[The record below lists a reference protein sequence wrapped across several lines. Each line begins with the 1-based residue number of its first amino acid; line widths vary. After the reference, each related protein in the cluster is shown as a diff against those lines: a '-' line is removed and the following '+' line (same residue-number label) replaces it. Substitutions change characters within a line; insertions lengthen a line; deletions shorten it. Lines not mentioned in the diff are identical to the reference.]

1 MHCPFC
7 GANDTKV
14 IDSRLVAEGE
24 QVRRRR
30 ECLACGERFT
40 TFETAELVL
49 PRLIKTDGSR
59 QPFDEEKLRAG
70 MQRALEKRPVS
81 VERLESSLVHIKHKL
96 RATGEREVKSLVVG
110 ELVMAELQ
118 KLDEVAYIRFAS
130 VYRRFQDLNEFRE
143 EIDRLAREPLAI
155 LDAHYMARALE
166 LARKG
171 HYTTHPNPRV
181 GCVIVRDGQIVGEG
195 WHERAGEPHAEVHAL
210 HAAGELARGATA
222 YVTLEPCSHHGRTPP
237 CADAL
242 VNAGVARVVAAMQD
256 PNPEVAGR
264 GLQRLAQAGI
274 ATESGVLEGEARKLN
289 QGFLKRME
297 HGLPF
302 VRVKLAMSLDG
313 RTAMESG
320 ESQWITGP
328 AARSAVQRLRAQASV
343 VLTGADTVLADN
355 ARLTVRA
362 DELGLDAD
370 QTALVMSRPPLRVLV
385 DGRLRVPLDAPFF
398 KAGPVLV
405 ATCVAVEE
413 QYANGPECLIV
424 PGYDGQVDL
433 RQLLVELAHRGV
445 NEVLLEL
452 NEEALAADLDA

>member
-1 MHCPFC
+1 MTVP
-7 GANDTKV
+7 AQQAV
-14 IDSRLVAEGE
+14 
-24 QVRRRR
+24 
-30 ECLACGERFT
+30 
-40 TFETAELVL
+40 
-49 PRLIKTDGSR
+49 
-59 QPFDEEKLRAG
+59 
-70 MQRALEKRPVS
+70 
-81 VERLESSLVHIKHKL
+81 
-96 RATGEREVKSLVVG
+96 
-110 ELVMAELQ
+110 
-118 KLDEVAYIRFAS
+118 
-130 VYRRFQDLNEFRE
+130 
-143 EIDRLAREPLAI
+143 

-166 LARKG
+166 LARRG

-195 WHERAGEPHAEVHAL
+195 WHIRAGEPHAEVHAL
-210 HAAGELARGATA
+210 RAAGELARGATA

-274 ATESGVLEGEARKLN
+274 ATDSGVLEGEARLLN

-362 DELGLDAD
+362 DELGLGAD
-370 QTALVMSRPPLRVLV
+370 QTALIMSRPPLRVLV

-398 KAGPVLV
+398 KAGPALV
-405 ATCVAVEE
+405 ATCMAVEE
-413 QYANGPECLIV
+413 QYANGPECMIV
-424 PGYDGQVDL
+424 AGDDGQVDL
-433 RQLLVELAHRGV
+433 RRLLVELAARGV
-445 NEVLLEL
+445 NEVLV
-452 NEEALAADLDA
+452 EAGPRLAGAFARQGLVDEFQIFIAGKFLGSSARPLLDWPLAHMKDAPALKITEIRAVGDDWRVIAVPVPPASV

>member
-1 MHCPFC
+1 M
-7 GANDTKV
+7 TV
-14 IDSRLVAEGE
+14 
-24 QVRRRR
+24 
-30 ECLACGERFT
+30 
-40 TFETAELVL
+40 TA
-49 PRLIKTDGSR
+49 
-59 QPFDEEKLRAG
+59 Q
-70 MQRALEKRPVS
+70 Q
-81 VERLESSLVHIKHKL
+81 
-96 RATGEREVKSLVVG
+96 
-110 ELVMAELQ
+110 
-118 KLDEVAYIRFAS
+118 
-130 VYRRFQDLNEFRE
+130 
-143 EIDRLAREPLAI
+143 AI
-155 LDAHYMARALE
+155 LDAQFMVRALE
-166 LARKG
+166 LARRG

-195 WHERAGEPHAEVHAL
+195 WHVRAGEPHAEVHAL
-210 HAAGELARGATA
+210 RAAGELARGATA

-274 ATESGVLEGEARKLN
+274 ATQSGVLEGEARKLN
-289 QGFLKRME
+289 EGFLKRME

-313 RTAMESG
+313 RTAMQSG

-362 DELGLDAD
+362 DELGLDAQ

-398 KAGPVLV
+398 KAGPALV
-405 ATCVAVEE
+405 ATCMAVEE
-413 QYANGPECLIV
+413 QYANGPECMIV
-424 PGYDGQVDL
+424 AGDDGQVDL
-433 RQLLVELAHRGV
+433 HRLLKALAARGV
-445 NEVLLEL
+445 NEVLVEAGPRLAGAFARQGLVDEFQIFIAGKFLGSSARPLLDWPLAQMKDAAEL
-452 NEEALAADLDA
+452 KITEIRAVGDDWRVIAIPVPLASV